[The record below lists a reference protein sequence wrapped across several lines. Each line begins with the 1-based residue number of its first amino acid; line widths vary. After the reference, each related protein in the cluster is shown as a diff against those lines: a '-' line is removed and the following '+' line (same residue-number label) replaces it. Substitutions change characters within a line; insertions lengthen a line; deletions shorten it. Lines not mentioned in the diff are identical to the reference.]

1 MAREK
6 QPLCPVCGTEM
17 RPSLTECWCPWC
29 EKAEERAKN
38 RAAGGIKPRWN
49 LNLEGF
55 DPEVYEELIKEAFK
69 IPKF

>member
-17 RPSLTECWCPWC
+17 RPSFTECWCPWC

-38 RAAGGIKPRWN
+38 RATGGIIPRWS
-49 LNLEGF
+49 LNLEA
-55 DPEVYEELIKEAFK
+55 VEEALRESFK
-69 IPKF
+69 RSKI